1 MKPLEIKAA
10 RIRRGFTQQYMADKL
25 GMSLPSY
32 RMKERGEIRFATNE
46 IGPLATLL
54 KLTPDEINDF
64 LFDGELPLGTA

>member
-10 RIRRGFTQQYMADKL
+10 RIRRGFTQQYMADQL

-32 RMKERGEIRFATNE
+32 RMKERGEIRFATTE
-46 IGPLATLL
+46 IGPLSKLL
-54 KLTPDEINDF
+54 ELTPDEINDF